1 MICFNAVPLS
11 FNYRSYCH
19 ELHVQSLKSLQ
30 AASKIKGCLEQKKFM
45 QYSATT
51 SHANLVRDK
60 MFFKDQMNAQF
71 LIKLASKKRNVYEE
85 VLILDEI
92 GLVGSLGGSLG
103 LFVGFSFFG
112 YATPILEIAF
122 NKVADFLVRCK
133 EGQRVLELPR

>member
-1 MICFNAVPLS
+1 MEINGS
-11 FNYRSYCH
+11 
-19 ELHVQSLKSLQ
+19 SLNECLQ
-30 AASKIKGCLEQKKFM
+30 QKKFK

-51 SHANLVRDK
+51 TYSHLGADK
-60 MFFKDQMNAQF
+60 QQLFYKDQMNAQF
-71 LIKLASKKRNVYEE
+71 TIKLASNKRNVFEE

-92 GLVGSLGGSLG
+92 GLIGSLGGSLG

-112 YATPILEIAF
+112 YAIPILEIAF